1 MKSLSLTYQA
11 LKSVHKEY
19 HKTNEEIQNE
29 SVLIEKAKTNLN
41 FFKPLYEKYHEPIF
55 RFIYKR
61 CNSIEVAQ
69 DICQQVF
76 LKAMRK
82 IESYQHKG
90 LPFSSWL
97 YRIAFNECNNYFKQ
111 NSKDRALNLSL
122 KDFEIFEDDKEEKE
136 LLIQKMKYALSQL
149 KTAEIQL
156 IEMRFFEGRSVREI
170 SEILEISESNVK
182 VKTHRAMEKLRA
194 FANQG

>member
-1 MKSLSLTYQA
+1 M
-11 LKSVHKEY
+11 
-19 HKTNEEIQNE
+19 
-29 SVLIEKAKTNLN
+29 
-41 FFKPLYEKYHEPIF
+41 
-55 RFIYKR
+55 
-61 CNSIEVAQ
+61 EVAQ

-76 LKAMRK
+76 LKAMK
-82 IESYQHKG
+82 NIGSYQHKG

-111 NSKDRALNLSL
+111 HKKERALNLSL

-136 LLIQKMKYALSQL
+136 ILIRRMEQALSHL
-149 KTAEIQL
+149 KASELQL

-182 VKTHRAMEKLRA
+182 VKTHRAMEKLRT
-194 FANQG
+194 FANEG